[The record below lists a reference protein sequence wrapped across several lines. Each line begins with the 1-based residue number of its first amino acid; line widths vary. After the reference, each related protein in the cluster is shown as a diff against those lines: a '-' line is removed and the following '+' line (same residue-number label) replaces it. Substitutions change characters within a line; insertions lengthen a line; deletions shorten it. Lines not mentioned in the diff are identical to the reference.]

1 MVRKKQSW
9 MFLLGYHNKPSK
21 FCYLIQ
27 KSGFWKQKFPDN
39 IYLYELLK
47 HGIVKFYL
55 LKSLFWIL
63 RGISHAKMAVLASR
77 PGNSQFLGGMSHAK
91 MAVLASGPG
100 TTWSRL
106 IVLDGDPWLLE
117 GGKEILMS
125 NGFHGFTIGVTPS
138 IRIYLPQNGN
148 KEMRNTR

>member
-1 MVRKKQSW
+1 
-9 MFLLGYHNKPSK
+9 
-21 FCYLIQ
+21 
-27 KSGFWKQKFPDN
+27 
-39 IYLYELLK
+39 
-47 HGIVKFYL
+47 
-55 LKSLFWIL
+55 
-63 RGISHAKMAVLASR
+63 MAVLASR

-100 TTWSRL
+100 TSWSRL